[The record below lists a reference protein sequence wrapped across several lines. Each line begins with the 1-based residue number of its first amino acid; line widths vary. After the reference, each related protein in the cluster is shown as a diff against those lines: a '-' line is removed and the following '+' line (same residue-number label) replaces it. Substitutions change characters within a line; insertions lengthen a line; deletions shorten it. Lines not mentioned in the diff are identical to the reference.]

1 MISTISVNRGNN
13 AVMRIGPKADQSKAS
28 SVSTVSAV
36 SMSHH
41 AIDGSPTSR
50 DPRLQLTLPLTFT
63 MMSAMCDNNINDDG
77 NGTTTIRSTPPVFST
92 KTAPHQL
99 TLYRS

>member
-1 MISTISVNRGNN
+1 MMFALSPRYLLQVNDFINYSVNRGNN

-50 DPRLQLTLPLTFT
+50 E
-63 MMSAMCDNNINDDG
+63 
-77 NGTTTIRSTPPVFST
+77 T
-92 KTAPHQL
+92 KVKVGFEPE
-99 TLYRS
+99 RN